1 MVRMDL
7 RYLRENSLVFDLKIL
22 LKTVSVV
29 VFCEGAQ

>member
-7 RYLRENSLVFDLKIL
+7 RYLRESSLGFDLKIL
-22 LKTVSVV
+22 AKTVCVV

>member
-7 RYLRENSLVFDLKIL
+7 RYLRESSLSFDLKIL